1 MIGLYLELRILQSES
16 CDRGVMG
23 VRHHARLPR
32 VTYGVAAI
40 GLAVMVVVVVFVDFL
55 GMSGRAVT
63 SVTTVQYN
71 YSDALMRSLLY
82 FQGQRSGK
90 LPTTQRVTWRGDSAL
105 EDGESA
111 GVCSSGASTWFLFSS
126 SRILTLFFLTT
137 SSTTN
142 FHSRFCISQVQD

>member
-1 MIGLYLELRILQSES
+1 LIGLYLELKILQSES

-23 VRHHARLPR
+23 VGHHVRLQR
-32 VTYGVAAI
+32 VTSVVAAI
-40 GLAVMVVVVVFVDFL
+40 GLLVMVVVLFVDLL

-82 FQGQRSGK
+82 FEGQRSGK

-111 GVCSSGASTWFLFSS
+111 GVCSSGASTWFLFSL
-126 SRILTLFFLTT
+126 SRILTLFFLTI

-142 FHSRFCISQVQD
+142 FHSRFCMSQVQD

>member
-1 MIGLYLELRILQSES
+1 MELRILQSES

-23 VRHHARLPR
+23 VGHHVRLQR
-32 VTYGVAAI
+32 VSYVVAAI
-40 GLAVMVVVVVFVDFL
+40 GLVVMVAVVIFVDLL

-71 YSDALMRSLLY
+71 YSDALNKSLLY
-82 FQGQRSGK
+82 FEGQRSGE

-126 SRILTLFFLTT
+126 SRILTLFFLTI

-142 FHSRFCISQVQD
+142 FHSRFCMSQVQD

>member
-1 MIGLYLELRILQSES
+1 MELRILQSES

>member
-1 MIGLYLELRILQSES
+1 LELRILQPES

-23 VRHHARLPR
+23 VGHHVRLQR
-32 VTYGVAAI
+32 VTHGVAAI
-40 GLAVMVVVVVFVDFL
+40 GLVVMVVVVVFVDLL

-82 FQGQRSGK
+82 FEGQRSGK

-105 EDGESA
+105 QDGQSA
-111 GVCSSGASTWFLFSS
+111 GVCSTWFLFSS
-126 SRILTLFFLTT
+126 SRILTLFFLTI

-142 FHSRFCISQVQD
+142 FHSRFCMSQVQD

>member
-1 MIGLYLELRILQSES
+1 MELKILQSES

-23 VRHHARLPR
+23 VGHHVRLQR
-32 VTYGVAAI
+32 VTSVVAAI
-40 GLAVMVVVVVFVDFL
+40 GLLVMVVVLFVDLL

-82 FQGQRSGK
+82 FEGQRSGK

-111 GVCSSGASTWFLFSS
+111 GVCSSGASTWFLFSL
-126 SRILTLFFLTT
+126 SRILTLFFLTI

-142 FHSRFCISQVQD
+142 FHSRFCMSQVQD

>member
-1 MIGLYLELRILQSES
+1 LELRILQSES
-16 CDRGVMG
+16 CDRVVMG
-23 VRHHARLPR
+23 VGHHVRLQR
-32 VTYGVAAI
+32 VTYVVAAS
-40 GLAVMVVVVVFVDFL
+40 GLVVMVVVLFVDLL

-82 FQGQRSGK
+82 FEGQRSGK

-111 GVCSSGASTWFLFSS
+111 GVCSSGASTWFLFSL
-126 SRILTLFFLTT
+126 SRILTLFFLTI

-142 FHSRFCISQVQD
+142 FHSRFCMSQVQD

>member
-1 MIGLYLELRILQSES
+1 LELKILQSES

-23 VRHHARLPR
+23 VGHHVRLQR
-32 VTYGVAAI
+32 VTSVVAAI
-40 GLAVMVVVVVFVDFL
+40 GLLVMVVVLFVDLL

-82 FQGQRSGK
+82 FEGQRSGK

-111 GVCSSGASTWFLFSS
+111 GVCSSGASTWFLFSL
-126 SRILTLFFLTT
+126 SRILTLFFLTI

-142 FHSRFCISQVQD
+142 FHSRFCMSQVQD

>member
-1 MIGLYLELRILQSES
+1 
-16 CDRGVMG
+16 MG

>member
-1 MIGLYLELRILQSES
+1 MIGLYLELKILQSES

-23 VRHHARLPR
+23 VGHHVRLQR
-32 VTYGVAAI
+32 VTSVVAAI
-40 GLAVMVVVVVFVDFL
+40 GLLVMVVVLFVDLL

-82 FQGQRSGK
+82 FEGQRSGK

-111 GVCSSGASTWFLFSS
+111 GVCSSGASTWFLFSL
-126 SRILTLFFLTT
+126 SRILTLFFLTI

-142 FHSRFCISQVQD
+142 FHSRFCMSQVQD

>member
-1 MIGLYLELRILQSES
+1 MIGLYLELRILQAES

-23 VRHHARLPR
+23 VGHHVRLQR

-40 GLAVMVVVVVFVDFL
+40 GLVVMVVVVVFVDLL
-55 GMSGRAVT
+55 GMRGRAVT

-82 FQGQRSGK
+82 FEGQRSGK

-105 EDGESA
+105 QDGQSA

-126 SRILTLFFLTT
+126 SRILTLFFLKI

-142 FHSRFCISQVQD
+142 FHSRFCMSQVQD